1 MVFDSSTVILLAKI
15 DLFEKF
21 VSNYQGEILIPD
33 RVRAEICVK
42 GREETPLL
50 IKLIKEKKVNVKK
63 IKKRQQII
71 KVMEDFN
78 IDRGEAEALMLAI
91 QEKAEAVAT
100 DDRNATRACKM
111 LKINFVTAIAFLIRS
126 FEKKLISKDEA
137 LLKLRKLQSFGRYGK
152 SILEDATNRIK
163 RGGV

>member
-1 MVFDSSTVILLAKI
+1 MIVFDSSTVILLAKI
-15 DLFEKF
+15 DLLEMF
-21 VSNYQGEILIPD
+21 VSNYQGKILIPD

-50 IKLIKEKKVNVKK
+50 VKLVKEKKINVKK
-63 IKKRQQII
+63 IKKRQQIN

-91 QEKAEAVAT
+91 QGKAEAVAT
-100 DDRNATRACKM
+100 DDRNAMRACKM
-111 LKINFVTAIAFLIRS
+111 LKINFVTAIAFLIRA

-137 LLKLRKLQSFGRYGK
+137 LLKLRKLQYFGRYSK
-152 SILEDATNRIK
+152 LILEDATNRIK
-163 RGGV
+163 GGV